1 MSNQTSLIPTLKS
14 MYPNIVQVA
23 KLYNDTYPHETT
35 PPEVIDAVTVAV
47 PLRTF
52 MVMSALVA
60 QTLAASAAVESAPP
74 AEGHCEAS
82 AE

>member
-1 MSNQTSLIPTLKS
+1 MSEQTTLIPTLRS

-23 KLYNDTYPHETT
+23 KLYSDTYPHDKTA
-35 PPEVIDAVTVAV
+35 PEVIDAVTVAV

-60 QTLAASAAVESAPP
+60 QTLAAASAVEPVT
-74 AEGHCEAS
+74 EGNPDEAN
-82 AE
+82 

>member
-1 MSNQTSLIPTLKS
+1 MSDPTTLIPTLRS

-23 KLYNDTYPHETT
+23 KMYNDAYPHESTA
-35 PPEVIDAVTVAV
+35 PEVIDAVTVAV

-52 MVMSALVA
+52 MIMSALVA
-60 QTLAASAAVESAPP
+60 QTLAAATPVAA
-74 AEGHCEAS
+74 AEPHNEAS

>member
-1 MSNQTSLIPTLKS
+1 MSDPTTLIPTLRA
-14 MYPNIVQVA
+14 MYPSIVQVA
-23 KLYNDTYPHETT
+23 KMYTDAYPLDKTA
-35 PPEVIDAVTVAV
+35 PEVVDAVTVAV

-60 QTLAASAAVESAPP
+60 QTLAAAEPVPPAAV
-74 AEGHCEAS
+74 AEPHNEAS

>member
-1 MSNQTSLIPTLKS
+1 MSNPTTLIPSLRS

-23 KLYNDTYPHETT
+23 KMYNDAYPHESTA
-35 PPEVIDAVTVAV
+35 PEVLDAVTVAV

-52 MVMSALVA
+52 MLMSALVA
-60 QTLAASAAVESAPP
+60 QTLAAANAAAP
-74 AEGHCEAS
+74 AEPHCEAS